1 MPSYEEALR
10 EANTTSATA
19 ETSTTNTNTVANGDV
34 QGNNEIDNRYRNSDL
49 NGTINGGEMS
59 AMNGSNIHQQLQ
71 QGLITNG
78 DISNLHAINQQDI
91 IDQRQNVQL
100 PILQSSNNNIDMDD
114 TPTSENSHSLG
125 ERSSMSPLQVILYS
139 QKSSILLWLLIAV
152 LL

>member
-1 MPSYEEALR
+1 M
-10 EANTTSATA
+10 
-19 ETSTTNTNTVANGDV
+19 
-34 QGNNEIDNRYRNSDL
+34 QGSNEIDDRYRNSDL

-59 AMNGSNIHQQLQ
+59 ALSGSNIHQQLQ

-91 IDQRQNVQL
+91 MDQRQNVQL

-125 ERSSMSPLQVILYS
+125 ERSSMSPLQVIFICKKKL
-139 QKSSILLWLLIAV
+139 Q
-152 LL
+152 